1 MLYYVD
7 YKSKKEWMDVQGEWR
22 YGDAPCKLVAF
33 STAEDAENYIKNHI
47 PWPSEIALWEKPVI
61 KTIDKK
67 YSDLKC
73 KTCSATLHGH
83 QCLGRE

>member
-7 YKSKKEWMDVQGEWR
+7 YKCKKEWADVMGEWR
-22 YGDAPCKLVAF
+22 YGDYPCKIVAF
-33 STAEDAENYIKNHI
+33 STAEEAESYIKNRA
-47 PWPSEIALWEKPVI
+47 PWPSDKVFWEKPVI

-73 KTCSATLHGH
+73 KLCEVILHGH
-83 QCLGRE
+83 GCLG